1 MNDISIHEEKALI
14 AQVAKSDEN
23 AFRMLFARYRHKVFY
38 IARKLLQSD
47 SLAEDVLQEIF
58 LKIWIHR
65 EQLPE
70 INNFRAY
77 LNTITRNHIYNAL
90 RKLANEEKL
99 IGGLATRYN
108 STPAGTDQST
118 AIQTLSYQ
126 ELQGALQKA
135 IANLTPQQRK
145 TFELSRL
152 EGLRHDEIAVL
163 LNISKETVKKHIS
176 EALHTLRKQLRTH
189 ESLVQLL
196 FLLFFTSL

>member
-1 MNDISIHEEKALI
+1 MKDISIYEEKALI

-23 AFRMLFARYRHKVFY
+23 AFRLLFSRYRHKIFY

-70 INNFRAY
+70 VINFKAY
-77 LNTITRNHIYNAL
+77 LNTITRNHVYNTL
-90 RKLANEEKL
+90 RKVANEEKL
-99 IGGLATRYN
+99 IGGLAIRNN
-108 STPAGTDQST
+108 SVAAGTEQS
-118 AIQTLSYQ
+118 AAFQTLSYQ
-126 ELQGALQKA
+126 ELQSALQKA
-135 IANLTPQQRK
+135 IASLTPQQRK

-152 EGLRHDEIAVL
+152 EGLRHEEIASL

-176 EALHTLRKQLRTH
+176 EALHTIRRRLRTH
-189 ESLVQLL
+189 ESLAQLIIC
-196 FLLFFTSL
+196 LFFTSL